1 MQAPELDVLLKPSR
15 MAVVYLIAVHAIA
28 GIFWLLLTP
37 SGWLK
42 WLVFMLIVLSAG
54 FYLIGRTVS
63 QNQFRQMQ
71 WQSGEWYLID
81 IDNHR
86 LQMVG
91 LQSAFVSQLFVIMR
105 FQDRDKRCLSL
116 VVWSDALDKTAFRR
130 LRMYCRDQRFYRQ

>member
-15 MAVVYLIAVHAIA
+15 MAVVYLITVHAIA
-28 GIFWLLLTP
+28 GIVWLLLTP

-42 WLVFMLIVLSAG
+42 WLVLMLIVLSAG
-54 FYLIGRTVS
+54 FYLPDRTLS
-63 QNQFRQMQ
+63 KSQFRQMQ

-86 LQMVG
+86 RQMLG

-105 FQDRDKRCLSL
+105 FQDRNKRCLSL

-130 LRMYCRDQRFYRQ
+130 LRVYCRDQRFYRQ